1 MSGAWYSFSPQPSDT
16 LGPSNQHKVYSVN
29 TDDSKRKKVQ
39 TSLCTSWGGQPA
51 CGGPG
56 RVPCLP
62 GSELNR
68 SSRGKAY
75 HSSPSWS
82 SPPSSASLHKWFQKF
97 LFTHEDPGIKPED
110 GAGLLLRTHLEREMK
125 DGVQGPQ
132 LKAAAT
138 QVSARRKEVS
148 HSGSYAE
155 PATSPGWGMG
165 AAKKRYAFPIP
176 R

>member
-1 MSGAWYSFSPQPSDT
+1 MSASG
-16 LGPSNQHKVYSVN
+16 LGPDPSGV
-29 TDDSKRKKVQ
+29 RLPVQ
-39 TSLCTSWGGQPA
+39 EPA
-51 CGGPG
+51 
-56 RVPCLP
+56 
-62 GSELNR
+62 S
-68 SSRGKAY
+68 
-75 HSSPSWS
+75 SSPSPA
-82 SPPSSASLHKWFQKF
+82 SPAYALQLTLSHKWFQKF